1 MGMVLCAG
9 GCVGYSPSHNR
20 IENSSEGERLARP
33 QGDNGGPRWAG
44 DCVWRQ
50 DHVVPD
56 GAGRT
61 EKRNKL
67 GGKGHDG
74 EGLGSRSNR
83 HSRAAGKLRRTGR

>member
-1 MGMVLCAG
+1 MGMGLCAG

-56 GAGRT
+56 GADR
-61 EKRNKL
+61 KDRNKL
-67 GGKGHDG
+67 GGKDHDG

-83 HSRAAGKLRRTGR
+83 HSGEAQENRPLT